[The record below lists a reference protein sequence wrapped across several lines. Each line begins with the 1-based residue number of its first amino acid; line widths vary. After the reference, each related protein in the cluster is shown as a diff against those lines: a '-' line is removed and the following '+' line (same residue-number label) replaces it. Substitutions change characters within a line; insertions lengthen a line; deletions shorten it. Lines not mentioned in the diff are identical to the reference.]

1 MIELLPDWR
10 QILTRA
16 WSVRWLIVAGILSG
30 LEVALQI
37 AQPVI
42 EPIVPKGLFSA
53 LAGLA
58 TAAALVAR
66 VLAQSNLPPKS

>member
-1 MIELLPDWR
+1 MGLLDNWR
-10 QILTRA
+10 EILRRA
-16 WSVRWLIVAGILSG
+16 WSVRFLILAGLLSG

-37 AQPVI
+37 AQPI
-42 EPIVPKGLFSA
+42 IDPIVPKGLFSA

-66 VLAQSNLPPKS
+66 VLAQSNLPPNS

>member
-1 MIELLPDWR
+1 MKLLDDYR
-10 QILTRA
+10 QILSRA
-16 WSVRWLIVAGILSG
+16 WSVRWLIVAGLLSG
-30 LEVALQI
+30 AEVALQI

-42 EPIVPKGLFSA
+42 EPLIPRGLFSA

-66 VLAQSNLPPKS
+66 VLAQSNLPPQS